1 MRAWVSV
8 WKLVWVLIGVGVYV
22 KVGVGVGVVSVPLS
36 AHLQRL
42 NGFLYAGFLRNCI
55 GFHCIMLIH

>member
-1 MRAWVSV
+1 M
-8 WKLVWVLIGVGVYV
+8 WVLIGVGVYV